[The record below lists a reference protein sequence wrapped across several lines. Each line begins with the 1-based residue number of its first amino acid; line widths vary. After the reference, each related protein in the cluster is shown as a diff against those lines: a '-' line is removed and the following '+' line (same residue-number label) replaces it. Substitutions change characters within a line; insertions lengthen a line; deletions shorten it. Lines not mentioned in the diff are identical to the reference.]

1 MSLQKKRKRK
11 HRRRLRFLPRKEKM
25 SRNRQANSHLRTLS
39 VVLISCCAL
48 ACANILYVMVTHKHI
63 WSQHDVIDPHL
74 QTTHVTSTLYGQR
87 GTIYDRT
94 DTVLAQDEPAWTAI
108 IQFETGMADDSSETD
123 QNTDDSAD
131 KQNTDSQ
138 DTDQQSSTEKQRDSS
153 DQPEDSE
160 KETGSDRET
169 SPEKEKNPENQDSQ
183 KDSQQSSSDS
193 SSDGS
198 SGSSSSEDSRDSSE
212 EDKNKVTYC
221 KDPAKAAKAIKEV
234 LGGAV
239 DEKTLKSII
248 QNAMD
253 SGRTQTEL
261 GTGTKRL
268 SEETKKELEAKNID
282 GLAFLEVTARDYPH
296 KPLSSTLLGYA
307 YFDED
312 QQRYLGGGG
321 LEGAM
326 DSYLGSTDGMRTY
339 QQTKAGYKLPGTET
353 IEKPKNGYDVHLT
366 IDATLQQTVDEQMQK
381 TMDENKA
388 SKAWCLVMEVET
400 GKILA
405 WSSVPGY
412 DQNTLEG
419 VLDSTDNIAQMTY
432 EPGSVM
438 KPFVYATAIDTGV
451 YPYNAT
457 YRAGEFVY
465 TEDSNGKIVRLTDG
479 DLSGYPVIRDALGTD
494 YGTLTFSEGL
504 AHSSNIAIC
513 ELLANY
519 LNRTTFNDYLDKF
532 GFFKNVNID
541 FILESTGVRNTASN
555 SGYLST
561 GFGQASSVTPLQLC
575 QAYTAIF
582 NDGVMMKPYV
592 VESITDPETG
602 KVIQEH
608 EPEEAGRPISANT
621 ARQVTDIMK
630 TVLDTGMSGE
640 RFAMEG
646 VDLAAKTG
654 TGEVYDT
661 ELGTYSTV
669 DFTSSIMAAA
679 PASDP
684 KVMVYWGMISPN
696 YLNYSESY
704 FQTIMRAALIAA
716 NENGGTTE
724 ADEEDYDSWQSYT
737 MPSLTNHSTDFASS
751 EMEGMDIN
759 TVVLGDGK
767 NIIDQY
773 PKAGT
778 AMGTGDNVLLLT
790 DGKNI
795 TMPNIIGWTRKDVT
809 ALWQMTGISVSYD
822 GDGRVSWQSI
832 DPDTVLTDGAE
843 LSVTLSNAGGQ

>member
-1 MSLQKKRKRK
+1 MPQSKPHRKRK
-11 HRRRLRFLPRKEKM
+11 FRFSGKSGKSGKSGRLKM
-25 SRNRQANSHLRTLS
+25 ANSHLKHASIILMT
-39 VVLISCCAL
+39 CCAV
-48 ACANILYVMVTHKHI
+48 ASANILYTMTFHRHI
-63 WSQHDVIDPHL
+63 WSQKDVLDPHL
-74 QTTHVTSTLYGQR
+74 QTTWVSTPIYGKR

-94 DTVLAQDEPAWTAI
+94 NTVLAQDEPAWTAI
-108 IQFETGMADDSSETD
+108 IQFKTGMNAEEEETDSGTSSDQKNKEAEKKETDSS
-123 QNTDDSAD
+123 
-131 KQNTDSQ
+131 
-138 DTDQQSSTEKQRDSS
+138 DSS
-153 DQPEDSE
+153 DQEKADNSGNKDGSSTDSGAEE
-160 KETGSDRET
+160 KKSSDEVKT
-169 SPEKEKNPENQDSQ
+169 E
-183 KDSQQSSSDS
+183 SSDS
-193 SSDGS
+193 GSQSDSSKDSSDNS
-198 SGSSSSEDSRDSSE
+198 SGSSTEDGSDE
-212 EDKNKVTYC
+212 EGEGQEEEKVTYC
-221 KDPAKAAKAIKEV
+221 TDPAAAAKAIKEV

-239 DEKTLKSII
+239 DEKNLTTII
-248 QNAMD
+248 TNAMNN
-253 SGRTQTEL
+253 GQTQTEL

-268 SEETKKELEAKNID
+268 SDETKKELEDKQID
-282 GLAFLEVTARDYPH
+282 GLNFLEVTSRTYPL
-296 KPLSSTLLGYA
+296 KPVLSTLLGYS

-326 DSYLGSTDGMRTY
+326 DSYLSSDDGRRIY
-339 QQTKAGYKLPGTET
+339 QQTKEGRKLPGTET
-353 IEKPKNGYDVHLT
+353 IQKPANGYDVHLT

-381 TMDENKA
+381 TMDENNA

-405 WSSVPGY
+405 WSSMPGY
-412 DQNTLEG
+412 DQTTLEG
-419 VLDSTDNIAQMTY
+419 VMGSMDNISQMTY

-451 YPYNAT
+451 YPYNGT

-465 TEDSNGKIVRLTDG
+465 SEDANGKIIRLTDG

-519 LNRTTFNDYLDKF
+519 LDRATFNEYLDKF
-532 GFFKNVNID
+532 GYFKNVDID
-541 FILESTGVRNTASN
+541 FVNENTGVRNTASN

-592 VESITDPETG
+592 VESITDSETG
-602 KVIQEH
+602 KVIQKH
-608 EPEEAGRPISANT
+608 DPEEAGRPISANT

-630 TVLDTGMSGE
+630 TVLDPGMSGE

-654 TGEVYDT
+654 TGEVY
-661 ELGTYSTV
+661 ENGGYSTV
-669 DFTSSIMAAA
+669 NFTSSIMAAA

-716 NENGGTTE
+716 NESGGTTE
-724 ADEEDYDSWQSYT
+724 SDAEDYDSWQSYT
-737 MPSLTNHSTDFASS
+737 MPSLTNHSVDFASS
-751 EMEGMDIN
+751 EMEDMDVN
-759 TVVLGDGK
+759 TVILGDGK

-773 PKAGT
+773 PKAGST
-778 AMGTGDNVLLLT
+778 MGTGENVLLLT
-790 DGKNI
+790 DGSSLN
-795 TMPNIIGWTRKDVT
+795 MPNIIGWTRKDVT
-809 ALWQMTGISVSYD
+809 VLWQMTGITISYE
-822 GDGRVSWQSI
+822 GDGRVNWQSI
-832 DPDTVLTDGAE
+832 DPDTPLTEGAE
-843 LSVTLSNAGGQ
+843 LSVTLSNSGGQ